1 MLFTWPSRGLLG
13 PDCMLWCILNL
24 SLNAKTLPFRVSLQ
38 KVRGCSIGRDQ
49 YLESHL
55 YCKKQYY
62 LVREMVR
69 TIAYVLYVCDLA
81 ALCRHPGKAGT

>member
-1 MLFTWPSRGLLG
+1 MH
-13 PDCMLWCILNL
+13 C
-24 SLNAKTLPFRVSLQ
+24 
-38 KVRGCSIGRDQ
+38 CSIGRDQ